1 MRPFLAAVLLLA
13 LCACGE
19 TATPAQP
26 AAAREPDALMGWF
39 RASSN
44 TARGITGDVTIER
57 GGLVFQSGV
66 IVYTR
71 PLQPRGAGELI
82 SRGGDSYA
90 AAALGPGDLTIEL
103 RRVTEQTVPDGRVG
117 LCGASRPEYVAL
129 AYEAR
134 VTNVKVL
141 VFSGEEPPGPD
152 ATHSRLCARFA
163 YDAPDGARTR
173 EGVVL

>member
-1 MRPFLAAVLLLA
+1 MRSAFAAVLLLA
-13 LCACGE
+13 LGACDE
-19 TATPAQP
+19 TAAPAQP
-26 AAAREPDALMGWF
+26 AAAETPDALMGWF

-71 PLQPRGAGELI
+71 PLQPRSAGDLI
-82 SRGGDSYA
+82 ARGGDSYA
-90 AAALGPGDLTIEL
+90 AAALGPGDLIIEL

-117 LCGASRPEYVAL
+117 LCGASHPEYVAL
-129 AYEAR
+129 AYEVRA
-134 VTNVKVL
+134 TSVKVL
-141 VFSGEEPPGPD
+141 VFSGDEPPGPE
-152 ATHSRLCARFA
+152 ATRSRLCATFA